1 MKKQYLYNIR
11 KKNGYIF
18 DNSRRIE
25 VLLKNIIDNPDD
37 ESQIFILG
45 DLAKILAKKIT
56 KNSLEISNYFYK

>member
-25 VLLKNIIDNPDD
+25 VLLKNIIDNPED

-45 DLAKILAKKIT
+45 DLAKILAKKII

>member
-25 VLLKNIIDNPDD
+25 VLLKNIIDNPED